1 MNLWSEAAAIEREL
15 IELRRQLHR
24 RPELS
29 FEERW
34 TSAFIADY
42 LEKLGLAVR
51 RNVGRTGVV
60 GVLRGARPGPTVAL
74 RADMDALP
82 VTEESGA
89 PYASENPGV
98 MHACGH
104 DTHVAC
110 LLGAAKLL
118 TGARAQ
124 LGGNVVFLFQPA
136 EEIGAGADAMLA
148 DGAFDDPRPEMVFGL
163 HNHPE
168 IPVGKVAIKAGPLMA
183 ASASITI
190 KVRGKG
196 GHGAMPHRDIDPI
209 VAASAIVMNLQTI
222 VSRNVNPLEP
232 AVVTIG
238 QFHAG
243 TAGNIIP
250 ETAELTGTIRAFDEG
265 LYNELPKQIERVITN
280 TAAAFGAA
288 AELKVHQSI
297 PAPVVNEERS
307 TAIIERAV
315 VKALGQDAVVRPT
328 PSMGGE
334 DFALFQKRVPGC
346 FVWLGVGNPEIGAV
360 HPWHSPHYKVDER
373 ALKIGAYTLAQ
384 AAADAIDEWGA
395 GGR

>member
-1 MNLWSEAAAIEREL
+1 MDIWSEAVKIEQELIDLRREL
-15 IELRRQLHR
+15 HR
-24 RPELS
+24 HPELS

-34 TSAFIADY
+34 TSAFVADY

-51 RNVGRTGVV
+51 RHVGRTGVV
-60 GVLRGARPGPTVAL
+60 AVLRGARPGPTVAL

-82 VTEESGA
+82 VTEEA
-89 PYASENPGV
+89 DVPFPSENPGK

-118 TGARAQ
+118 TGVRAE
-124 LGGNVVFLFQPA
+124 LAGNVVFLFQPA
-136 EEIGAGADAMLA
+136 EEIGAGAEAMLA
-148 DGAFDDPRPEMVFGL
+148 DGAFDDPRPDMVFGL

-183 ASASITI
+183 ASASIVI
-190 KVRGKG
+190 NVRGKG

-222 VSRNVNPLEP
+222 VSRNVSPLEP

-265 LYNELPKQIERVITN
+265 LYNELPKMIERIIGS
-280 TAAAFGAA
+280 TAAAFGAE

-307 TAIIERAV
+307 TAIIEGAV
-315 VKALGQDAVVRPT
+315 ARALGQDAVVRPT

-384 AAADAIDEWGA
+384 AAADALAALGPS
-395 GGR
+395 GR